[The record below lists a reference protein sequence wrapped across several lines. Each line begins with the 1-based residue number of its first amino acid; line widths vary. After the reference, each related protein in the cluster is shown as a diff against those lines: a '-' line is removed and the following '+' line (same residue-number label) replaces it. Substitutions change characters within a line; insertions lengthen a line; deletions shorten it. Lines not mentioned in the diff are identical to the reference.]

1 MPLWQG
7 AHSPQTVGRSRRGA
21 NYAGWLADLGDL
33 RDAGSDRVHAR
44 RDRLIC
50 MRARRR

>member
-7 AHSPQTVGRSRRGA
+7 AHSAQTGGRSRRGA
-21 NYAGWLADLGDL
+21 KYAGWLADLGDL
-33 RDAGSDRVHAR
+33 REAGADRVRAR
-44 RDRLIC
+44 RVRLIC